1 MRAPGRR
8 ADRPAGSPRWA
19 VRLVTDNAD
28 WSGLGAL
35 VADGERAIDAG
46 EAAAAMG
53 AIDQNGVSIT
63 TKAIGSDRVT
73 ILSGA
78 TDASLRSWLQN
89 RG

>member
-1 MRAPGRR
+1 MRAPRRR
-8 ADRPAGSPRWA
+8 ADRSAGSPRWA
-19 VRLVTDNAD
+19 VWIVTDNAD

-35 VADGERAIDAG
+35 VADGEWAIDAG

-63 TKAIGSDRVT
+63 TKAIWSDRAT
-73 ILSGA
+73 SLSGV